1 MKISELFELNRTQN
15 ELDFVDIDIEND
27 MPLFIDPYFLSIRE
41 DRWSINAN
49 RTLESFFSV
58 YVISF
63 STR

>member
-1 MKISELFELNRTQN
+1 MNKAYMIELNRTQN

-49 RTLESFFSV
+49 WNGNTFLNKNYKVLRS
-58 YVISF
+58 
-63 STR
+63 